1 VRRLRWLAIVSV
13 LVLLV
18 AACGR
23 DSEDTAEEPDSGS
36 DTTEAP
42 DGSAEEGDAEP
53 AELGLDD
60 GAFGD
65 LGVLCQ
71 PAPEGE
77 TLAAG
82 TDPGV
87 TAESIQVSTFSD
99 PGFSGR
105 PGLNQEMFDT
115 AEAFTNW
122 CNEHGGIN
130 GRTID
135 LKLRDAKLTEFQQ
148 RVIEAC
154 DEGDFFSVG
163 GGAVFDDTGQP
174 DRLACGLPII
184 FGYAVTAQASE
195 SDLSMQPVP
204 NPGQELNY
212 GSAKYIMENF
222 PDSVG
227 AVGSFTGSLETTVVV
242 AEKNK
247 EALEQ
252 LGFTYVYEGTYNPQG
267 EQSWRPFL
275 EAMQSA
281 GVRGLRWVGEPV
293 NLSKFL
299 TEAAGLG
306 ITFDWV
312 LADAN
317 HYDLQLTDGAGE
329 AADSTFVNTNFY
341 PFLTPEAAAGNPA
354 SQQYLELI
362 DRYDPGGKIANL
374 GIQGLSSWLVF
385 AKAANECGA
394 ELTRDCVWEN
404 MQSITE
410 WTGGGLHARQNLAE
424 FAASNCFA
432 LLDVN
437 GGAFE
442 LADIGATDGIFN
454 CDDGNVATLTG
465 DYGTGAKCPNPA
477 YATDPKP
484 STCA

>member
-1 VRRLRWLAIVSV
+1 MRRLRWLAIVSV

-23 DSEDTAEEPDSGS
+23 DSEDTAEEPDPGS
-36 DTTEAP
+36 ETTEAP
-42 DGSAEEGDAEP
+42 EGTTAEGEGEE

-184 FGYAVTAQASE
+184 FGYAVTAQAAE

-204 NPGQELNY
+204 NPGQR
-212 GSAKYIMENF
+212 A
-222 PDSVG
+222 
-227 AVGSFTGSLETTVVV
+227 
-242 AEKNK
+242 
-247 EALEQ
+247 
-252 LGFTYVYEGTYNPQG
+252 
-267 EQSWRPFL
+267 
-275 EAMQSA
+275 
-281 GVRGLRWVGEPV
+281 
-293 NLSKFL
+293 
-299 TEAAGLG
+299 
-306 ITFDWV
+306 
-312 LADAN
+312 
-317 HYDLQLTDGAGE
+317 
-329 AADSTFVNTNFY
+329 
-341 PFLTPEAAAGNPA
+341 
-354 SQQYLELI
+354 
-362 DRYDPGGKIANL
+362 
-374 GIQGLSSWLVF
+374 
-385 AKAANECGA
+385 
-394 ELTRDCVWEN
+394 
-404 MQSITE
+404 
-410 WTGGGLHARQNLAE
+410 
-424 FAASNCFA
+424 
-432 LLDVN
+432 
-437 GGAFE
+437 
-442 LADIGATDGIFN
+442 
-454 CDDGNVATLTG
+454 
-465 DYGTGAKCPNPA
+465 
-477 YATDPKP
+477 
-484 STCA
+484 